1 MEELTGQVPAVPAV
15 VPAAAVAPPVPAVP
29 PAAAAP
35 TDLLPAAAVA
45 AEPRPLPGI
54 PRPLFYIFS
63 ILCSSC
69 WEIG

>member
-1 MEELTGQVPAVPAV
+1 MVELTGQVPAVPAV

-45 AEPRPLPGI
+45 EPRPLPGI
-54 PRPLFYIFS
+54 PRLHFS
-63 ILCSSC
+63 IFLTLCSSC
-69 WEIG
+69 CETG